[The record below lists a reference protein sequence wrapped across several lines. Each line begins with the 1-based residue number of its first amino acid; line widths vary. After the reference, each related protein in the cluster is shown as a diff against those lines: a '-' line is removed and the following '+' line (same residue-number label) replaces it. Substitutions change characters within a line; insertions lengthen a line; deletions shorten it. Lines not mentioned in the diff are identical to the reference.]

1 MAGDEQHITEV
12 AGTGV
17 PIPGDDIDTDQILP
31 ARFMKEVTFDNMA
44 EYLFYDA
51 RRDDDGGERSDGSRA
66 SSDDESD
73 GAFNDHPLNR
83 FEGASIAVVN
93 SNFGCGSSR
102 EHAPQAMMRWG
113 IDGVVGESFAEIFRD
128 NCKSLGIPAI
138 TASHEEVTALQE
150 WIEANPD
157 GEIEIDVE
165 AEKVRYDGTTVE
177 GHIDHAMKEA
187 LVDGIW
193 DTTALMYS
201 NLAKV
206 ERTAAALPYVESV

>member
-1 MAGDEQHITEV
+1 MSDDQHITEV
-12 AGTGV
+12 SGTGV

-31 ARFMKEVTFDNMA
+31 AKFMKEVTFDNMA
-44 EYLFYDA
+44 DYLFYDA
-51 RRDDDGGERSDGSRA
+51 RRDDDGE
-66 SSDDESD
+66 
-73 GAFNDHPLNR
+73 FNDHPLNR

-113 IDGVVGESFAEIFRD
+113 IDGVVGESYAEIFRD
-128 NCKSLGIPAI
+128 NCKSLGIPAV
-138 TASHEEVTALQE
+138 TTDHETVVELQE

-157 GEIEIDVE
+157 AEIDIDVE
-165 AEKVRYDGTTVE
+165 NETVTYDGTT
-177 GHIDHAMKEA
+177 IDVDIDDAMQEA

-201 NLAKV
+201 NMSKV
-206 ERTAAALPYVESV
+206 EATVAELPYAESDD

>member
-1 MAGDEQHITEV
+1 MADDQHITEV
-12 AGTGV
+12 GGTGV

-31 ARFMKEVTFDNMA
+31 ARFLKEVTFENMA
-44 EYLFYDA
+44 EYLFYDV
-51 RRDDDGGERSDGSRA
+51 RRDEEGE
-66 SSDDESD
+66 
-73 GAFNDHPLNR
+73 FNDHPLNR
-83 FEGASIAVVN
+83 FDGASIAVVN

-165 AEKVRYDGTTVE
+165 AEKIRYDGTTVE

>member
-1 MAGDEQHITEV
+1 MADDQHITAV

-31 ARFMKEVTFDNMA
+31 ARFLKEVTFQNMA

-51 RRDDDGGERSDGSRA
+51 RRTE
-66 SSDDESD
+66 D

-83 FEGASIAVVN
+83 YDGASIAVVDR
-93 SNFGCGSSR
+93 NFGCGSSR

-113 IDGVVGESFAEIFRD
+113 IDGVVGESFAEIFHD
-128 NCKSLGIPAI
+128 NCKSIGIPAV
-138 TASHEEVTALQE
+138 TADGETVDALQE
-150 WIEANPD
+150 WVREHPD

-165 AEKVRYDGTTVE
+165 ASVVRYGDREVE
-177 GHIDHAMKEA
+177 VDIDDAMREA
-187 LVDGIW
+187 LVEGIW

-206 ERTAAALPYVESV
+206 ETTAADLPYVGGNR

>member
-1 MAGDEQHITEV
+1 MADDQHITEV
-12 AGTGV
+12 GGTGV
-17 PIPGDDIDTDQILP
+17 PIPGDDVDTDQILP
-31 ARFMKEVTFDNMA
+31 ARFLKEVTFENMA
-44 EYLFYDA
+44 EYLFYDV
-51 RRDDDGGERSDGSRA
+51 RRDDEGN
-66 SSDDESD
+66 
-73 GAFNDHPLNR
+73 FNDHPLNR
-83 FEGASIAVVN
+83 FEGASVAVVN

-157 GEIEIDVE
+157 GEIGIDVE
-165 AEKVRYDGTTVE
+165 AEAVRYDDTVIE

-206 ERTAAALPYVESV
+206 ERTAAELPYVSAGD